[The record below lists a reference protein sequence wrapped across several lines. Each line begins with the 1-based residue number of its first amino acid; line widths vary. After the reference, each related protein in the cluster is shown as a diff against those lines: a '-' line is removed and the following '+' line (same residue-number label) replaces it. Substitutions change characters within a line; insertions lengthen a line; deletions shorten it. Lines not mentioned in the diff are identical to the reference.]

1 MIIIVNFMN
10 ESQDNR
16 LIVETNFRKKTK
28 KLTLGKRPVVN
39 HLRRLVETLTHIV
52 SIYVWLVY

>member
-1 MIIIVNFMN
+1 MRVRVIDL
-10 ESQDNR
+10 SWK
-16 LIVETNFRKKTK
+16 LISAKKQK